1 MSQGDVRTAAHVADT
16 ERPLVVDLN
25 DAVAIDPTL
34 TGGKAAALARGRTAG
49 LASLP
54 GVVLTTAFCN
64 AIDAGADVAT
74 HSAVRE
80 AFDRADGDQQ
90 ALVARS
96 SSVVEDMATSSMAG
110 QFESIIGVRGF
121 EVPEPGGFGV
131 NLRRDEPSPI
141 GCDGQAKNGLLV
153 SEDASGLGGVLGREV
168 PARVPGKGKLK
179 VIEAAPGTYARI
191 RADGK

>member
-90 ALVARS
+90 ALVAAQLLGRGGHGDVVDGRTVRVDHRGPRLRGVHERS
-96 SSVVEDMATSSMAG
+96 D
-110 QFESIIGVRGF
+110 
-121 EVPEPGGFGV
+121 
-131 NLRRDEPSPI
+131 
-141 GCDGQAKNGLLV
+141 
-153 SEDASGLGGVLGREV
+153 GGVGV
-168 PARVPGKGKLK
+168 
-179 VIEAAPGTYARI
+179 AATG
-191 RADGK
+191 GSG